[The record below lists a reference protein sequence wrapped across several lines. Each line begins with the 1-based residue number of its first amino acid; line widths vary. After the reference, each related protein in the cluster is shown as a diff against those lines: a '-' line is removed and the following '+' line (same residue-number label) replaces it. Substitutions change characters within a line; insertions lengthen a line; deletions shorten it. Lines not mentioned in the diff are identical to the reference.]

1 MNKKITT
8 LILSDLSLV
17 QYVIGDVRRIFPEA
31 PVFLK
36 K

>member
-8 LILSDLSLV
+8 LTPSILSLV

-31 PVFLK
+31 PFF
-36 K
+36 